1 MPRKFLIVGAGLSGT
16 LTAWELRK
24 RAEDFIVYDSGAA
37 SASRVAAGLFNPVS
51 FKRIVEVWNAE
62 EHMRMMLDTY
72 SEIESSIGAKILN
85 KTSIMRV
92 FPNKQ
97 YRDHW
102 QARIEKK
109 HDVAKWLSPIF
120 NKAPEGVVAP
130 FGVGYVE
137 EAGWVNLP
145 AMIDGVR
152 KLLVEEERFKQRS
165 WSISDSVPQGFD
177 IVIDCR
183 GVGAKV
189 DLNKLGYKLAADHG
203 EVLTMKSESLDLNGN
218 TLNRVKWLMPF
229 EKETFKL
236 GATYEW
242 GVEES
247 KPTES
252 GKKEIIEALSSA
264 ISKEIF
270 DKMAL
275 VNHQSGLRPTSHD
288 RRPYVGE
295 IQPGVFTLNG
305 LGTRGVLVAPATV
318 KRLVS
323 NLF

>member
-24 RAEDFIVYDSGAA
+24 RGEDFTVYDSGAA
-37 SASRVAAGLFNPVS
+37 SSSRVAAGLYNPVS

-62 EHMRMMLDTY
+62 EHMRVMLETY
-72 SEIESSIGAKILN
+72 PEIESSIGAKILN
-85 KTSIMRV
+85 KTPIMRV

-97 YRDHW
+97 YRDNW

-109 HDVAKWLSPIF
+109 HDVAKWLSPIS
-120 NKAPEGVVAP
+120 NEVPEGVVAP

-145 AMIDGVR
+145 AMIDGVK
-152 KLLVEEERFKQRS
+152 KLLLEEERFEQRS
-165 WSISDSVPQGFD
+165 WSVSDCVPQGFD
-177 IVIDCR
+177 AVIDCR

-229 EKETFKL
+229 EKETLKL

-242 GVEES
+242 GVEKS

-252 GKKEIIEALSSA
+252 GKKEIIEALSPALSQ
-264 ISKEIF
+264 EIF
-270 DKMAL
+270 DKMEL

-288 RRPYVGE
+288 RRPYIGE

-305 LGTRGVLVAPATV
+305 LGTRGVLIAPATV

>member
-1 MPRKFLIVGAGLSGT
+1 MPRKFLIVGAGLAGT

-24 RAEDFIVYDSGAA
+24 RGEDFTVYDSGAS

-51 FKRIVEVWNAE
+51 FKRIIEVWNAE
-62 EHMRMMLDTY
+62 EHMRVMLETY
-72 SEIESSIGAKILN
+72 SEIESSIVVKILN
-85 KTSIMRV
+85 KMPIMRV
-92 FPNKQ
+92 FPNEQ

-109 HDVAKWLSPIF
+109 HDVAKWLSPISDT
-120 NKAPEGVVAP
+120 APEGVVAP
-130 FGVGYVE
+130 FGVGYVG

-152 KLLVEEERFKQRS
+152 KILVEEGRFEQRS
-165 WSISDSVPQGFD
+165 WSISDGVPQGFD
-177 IVIDCR
+177 AVIDCR

-189 DLNKLGYKLAADHG
+189 DLNKIGYKLAADHG

-229 EKETFKL
+229 EKETLKL

-252 GKKEIIEALSSA
+252 GKKEIIEALSPALSPD
-264 ISKEIF
+264 IF
-270 DKMAL
+270 DKMEL

-295 IQPGVFTLNG
+295 IQPGVFILNG